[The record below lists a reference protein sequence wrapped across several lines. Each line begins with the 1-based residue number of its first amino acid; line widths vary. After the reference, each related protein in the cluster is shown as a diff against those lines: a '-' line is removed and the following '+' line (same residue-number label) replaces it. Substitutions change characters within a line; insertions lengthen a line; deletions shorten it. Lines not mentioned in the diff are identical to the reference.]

1 MLGHSPSGTLS
12 LYDPTGDITLD
23 MTVAQPVPDT
33 NANWF
38 CPGMFVILDGV
49 YEEDGR
55 FTVYTALSPP
65 PERREI
71 SADIYGHVD
80 FLGTGITLDMSSA
93 NHGGQQGRIMR
104 KLEAALTHVQWVA
117 AGELALDVP
126 RTFQALRQLFTHYA
140 DDPPM
145 LFILSGNFSSIPI
158 APGDANSIRGYKE
171 TFDTLATLLA
181 DFPGICTHST
191 LLFVPGDN
199 DPWASHFSG
208 GSATAFPRKSVPEVF
223 LNRVKRV
230 AKNVRCSSNPCR
242 LGYFTSEI
250 VVCRDDVVSRLQR
263 SAIRFSKPPVED
275 MEMEGDNAAG
285 PTQTPTP
292 AATAVGTEDIT
303 LARKL
308 VKTLLD
314 QGQLS
319 PFPVSKRPVLWD
331 FAPHTLSLYPLP
343 TAVATPSPSP
353 THIPLPAVA
362 NT

>member
-23 MTVAQPVPDT
+23 MAVAQPVPDT

-55 FTVYTALSPP
+55 FAVYTALSPP

-80 FLGTGITLDMSSA
+80 FLGTGVTLDMSSA
-93 NHGGQQGRIMR
+93 NHGGQQGRTMR
-104 KLEAALTHVQWVA
+104 KVEAALTHVLWVA
-117 AGELALDVP
+117 AGELTLDTP
-126 RTFQALRQLFTHYA
+126 RTLQALRQLFTHYT

-158 APGDANSIRGYKE
+158 APGDTNSIRGYKE
-171 TFDTLATLLA
+171 SFDTLATLLA
-181 DFPGICTHST
+181 DFPSICTHST

-208 GSATAFPRKSVPEVF
+208 GSTTAFPRKSVPEVF

-230 AKNVRCSSNPCR
+230 AKNVHCSSNPCR
-242 LGYFTSEI
+242 LGFFTSEI

-263 SAIRFSKPPVED
+263 SAIRFSKPPADGMDIEV
-275 MEMEGDNAAG
+275 DNAPVE
-285 PTQTPTP
+285 PTPIP
-292 AATAVGTEDIT
+292 AATRSEDIT

-314 QGQLS
+314 QGYLS
-319 PFPVSKRPVLWD
+319 PFPVAKRPVLWD

-343 TAVATPSPSP
+343 NAVNIPPSYSL
-353 THIPLPAVA
+353 TRSH
-362 NT
+362 